1 MGQNILG
8 GMPMGIEDHVAQLR
22 VKHSELEAAIEE
34 ENGRPHPD
42 DIHLHDL
49 KRQKL
54 RVKDEITRCTAH

>member
-1 MGQNILG
+1 
-8 GMPMGIEDHVAQLR
+8 MGIEDHVAQLR
-22 VKHSELEAAIEE
+22 AKHLELEAAIEE

-54 RVKDEITRCTAH
+54 RVKDEITRCAAH